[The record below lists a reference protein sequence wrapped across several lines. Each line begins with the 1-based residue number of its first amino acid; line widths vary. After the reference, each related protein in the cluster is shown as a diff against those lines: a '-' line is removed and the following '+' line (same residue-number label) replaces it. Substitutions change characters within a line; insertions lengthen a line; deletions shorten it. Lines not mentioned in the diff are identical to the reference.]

1 MLRAEMSQILE
12 IVLLRLTIE
21 SENTQSKINPIPLFR
36 LLKSFENHRIF
47 VVTICTCLIILYSFF
62 FLFKRV
68 IEAVIACYCICVM
81 IEYFVSH
88 IDNFVCNK
96 LQLVYDFFKGY
107 FKVAIIFF
115 YLVMNIC
122 SVAGNF
128 LNCLVTYR

>member
-21 SENTQSKINPIPLFR
+21 SENAQSKINPIPLFR

-62 FLFKRV
+62 FCLKESLRRLSRV
-68 IEAVIACYCICVM
+68 IAYASWSSTLC
-81 IEYFVSH
+81 H
-88 IDNFVCNK
+88 ISIILFATN
-96 LQLVYDFFKGY
+96 YSSYTTFFKGY